1 MLLYCFL
8 FEKSSDTLKSL
19 KAVISH
25 HADNIFDAYTD
36 HIVST
41 GSSAVVLKREL
52 DVILAT
58 KIASIRVQELEFL
71 SSYGGICILKEI
83 HKQRKSTAY
92 NIDKIIC
99 LHLTNNF
106 SKSFQFNYNCVN
118 KLDESYLM
126 IIGIKS

>member
-1 MLLYCFL
+1 MFLYCFL
-8 FEKSSDTLKSL
+8 FEKSSDTLNSL
-19 KAVISH
+19 KAVISN

-36 HIVST
+36 HIALT

-92 NIDKIIC
+92 NIDKKFACI
-99 LHLTNNF
+99 
-106 SKSFQFNYNCVN
+106 
-118 KLDESYLM
+118 
-126 IIGIKS
+126 